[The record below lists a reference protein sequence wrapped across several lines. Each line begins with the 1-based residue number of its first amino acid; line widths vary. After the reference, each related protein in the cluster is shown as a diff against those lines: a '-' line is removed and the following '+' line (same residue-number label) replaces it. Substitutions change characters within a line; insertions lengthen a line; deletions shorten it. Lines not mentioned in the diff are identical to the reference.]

1 MRALPPAPIHFLA
14 SSTDGSMF
22 SEMMRAK
29 AKAEAPP
36 PEVTVD
42 DHGDEVDPEEL
53 KLRVWEALCVLCV

>member
-1 MRALPPAPIHFLA
+1 
-14 SSTDGSMF
+14 MF

>member
-1 MRALPPAPIHFLA
+1 
-14 SSTDGSMF
+14 MF

-53 KLRVWEALCVLCV
+53 KLRVRVCVGSLVRPV